1 MTAATLST
9 SAVYPR
15 LCARGSVT
23 RDGTKKTESHL
34 ARTAAPGERREWM
47 LSPMDGLM
55 EKVARRKA
63 KRVPH
68 PAREDGKDMERALRS
83 LRNATSSA
91 TRAVVETNEV
101 RMVGEDGDGLG
112 EGGDGSEVVIS
123 PMNKF
128 VD

>member
-1 MTAATLST
+1 MPHI
-9 SAVYPR
+9 Y
-15 LCARGSVT
+15 T
-23 RDGTKKTESHL
+23 RKTN
-34 ARTAAPGERREWM
+34 ERRF
-47 LSPMDGLM
+47 LRAP
-55 EKVARRKA
+55 
-63 KRVPH
+63 
-68 PAREDGKDMERALRS
+68 KDMERALRS